1 MAMPD
6 HGSHFTVHRSR
17 VLTQAIEDYMKA
29 IYKLQQEGAAA
40 TTNAIAERL
49 DIAPASVSNMLKKLA
64 RLRLV
69 AHTPY
74 HGVQLTD
81 SGQKVALEVIRH
93 HRLIELYL
101 ARNLG
106 ISLDKVDEEAERLE
120 HVISEELEERIAQ
133 SLGEPTRDPHGD
145 PIPTREGDVEDLHHP
160 VLADLGPGQA
170 GIVARVSDR
179 DPAVLRDLASE
190 RLLPGESVLVVAVH
204 DDGALSV
211 KTKKGTRRVRADLAK
226 AVFIEKTG

>member
-1 MAMPD
+1 MPD
-6 HGSHFTVHRSR
+6 HGLRVTDRGSR

-40 TTNAIAERL
+40 TTNAIADRL
-49 DIAPASVSNMLKKLA
+49 DVAPASVSNMLKKLA

-69 AHTPY
+69 EHTPY

-81 SGQKVALEVIRH
+81 GGQKVALEVIRH

-160 VLADLGPGQA
+160 VLADLGPGQT
-170 GIVARVSDR
+170 GIVSRVSDR

-190 RLLPGESVLVVAVH
+190 RLLPGESVRVVAVH

-211 KTKKGTRRVRADLAK
+211 ETKKGTRRVRSDLAK
-226 AVFIEKTG
+226 AVFIEL

>member
-1 MAMPD
+1 MRA
-6 HGSHFTVHRSR
+6 R
-17 VLTQAIEDYMKA
+17 LTQSIEDYMKV
-29 IYKLQQEGAAA
+29 IYKLRQQGAAA

-49 DIAPASVSNMLKKLA
+49 DVAPASVSNMLKKLA

-69 AHTPY
+69 EHIPY

-81 SGQKVALEVIRH
+81 GGEKVALEVIRH

-101 ARNLG
+101 ARHLG

-120 HVISEELEERIAQ
+120 HVISEDLEERIAQ

-145 PIPTREGDVEDLHHP
+145 PIPTREGDVEDLRHP
-160 VLADLGPGQA
+160 LLADLGAGQT
-170 GIVARVSDR
+170 GVVARVSDR

-190 RLLPGESVLVVAVH
+190 HLLPGETVRVMAVH

-211 KTKKGTRRVRADLAK
+211 RTKKGTRRVRSDLAK
-226 AVFIEKTG
+226 AVYIQK

>member
-1 MAMPD
+1 MPE
-6 HGSHFTVHRSR
+6 HGSR
-17 VLTQAIEDYMKA
+17 VADRGARMLTQAIEDYMKA
-29 IYKLQQEGAAA
+29 IYKLQQQGAAA

-49 DIAPASVSNMLKKLA
+49 DVAPASVSNMLKKLA

-69 AHTPY
+69 EHTPY

-81 SGQKVALEVIRH
+81 GGQKVALEVIRH

-145 PIPTREGDVEDLHHP
+145 PIPTREGDVEDLHHR
-160 VLADLGPGQA
+160 VLADLGPGQT
-170 GIVARVSDR
+170 GVVARVSDR

-190 RLLPGESVLVVAVH
+190 GLLPGESVRVVAVH
-204 DDGALSV
+204 DDDALSV
-211 KTKKGTRRVRADLAK
+211 KTKKGTRRVRSDLAR
-226 AVFIEKTG
+226 AVFIEL

>member
-1 MAMPD
+1 MPD
-6 HGSHFTVHRSR
+6 HALRVTDRGSR

-49 DIAPASVSNMLKKLA
+49 DVAPASVSNMLKKLA

-69 AHTPY
+69 EHTPY

-81 SGQKVALEVIRH
+81 GGQKVALEVIRH

-160 VLADLGPGQA
+160 VLADLGPGQT
-170 GIVARVSDR
+170 GIVSRVSDR

-190 RLLPGESVLVVAVH
+190 RLLPGESVRVVAVH

-211 KTKKGTRRVRADLAK
+211 ETKKGTRRVRSDLAK
-226 AVFIEKTG
+226 AVFIEL

>member
-1 MAMPD
+1 M
-6 HGSHFTVHRSR
+6 
-17 VLTQAIEDYMKA
+17 TQAIEDYMKA

-49 DIAPASVSNMLKKLA
+49 DVAPASVSNMLKKLA

-69 AHTPY
+69 EHTPY

-81 SGQKVALEVIRH
+81 GGQKVALEVIRH

-160 VLADLGPGQA
+160 VLADLGPGQT
-170 GIVARVSDR
+170 GIVSRVSDR

-190 RLLPGESVLVVAVH
+190 RLLPGESVRVVAVH

-211 KTKKGTRRVRADLAK
+211 ETKKGTRRVRSDLAK
-226 AVFIEKTG
+226 AVFIEL